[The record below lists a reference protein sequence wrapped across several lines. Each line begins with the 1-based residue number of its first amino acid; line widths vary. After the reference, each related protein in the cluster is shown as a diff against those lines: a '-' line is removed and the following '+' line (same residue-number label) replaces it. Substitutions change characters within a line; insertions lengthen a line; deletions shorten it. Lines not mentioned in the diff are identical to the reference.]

1 MTETATPAGDAL
13 ARRAE
18 LHDGYRKLNK
28 SIPETMN
35 GFSQLHRSAMAD
47 GEISHLN
54 KELMAMAIGV
64 TSHCKE
70 CVVLHMYEALRAGAT
85 EAQVMEAI
93 GVAVLMGGGPA
104 STAATDALKVLEDYS
119 A

>member
-1 MTETATPAGDAL
+1 MTDTMTPAADAP
-13 ARRAE
+13 ARRSE

-28 SIPETMN
+28 AIPETMK
-35 GFSQLHRSAMAD
+35 GFSELHRAAVAD
-47 GEISHLN
+47 GELSHAN
-54 KELMAMAIGV
+54 KELIAMAIGV
-64 TSHCKE
+64 ASHCND

-85 EAQVMEAI
+85 EAQVLEAI

-104 STAATDALKVLEDYS
+104 STAATAAYKVLEDYT